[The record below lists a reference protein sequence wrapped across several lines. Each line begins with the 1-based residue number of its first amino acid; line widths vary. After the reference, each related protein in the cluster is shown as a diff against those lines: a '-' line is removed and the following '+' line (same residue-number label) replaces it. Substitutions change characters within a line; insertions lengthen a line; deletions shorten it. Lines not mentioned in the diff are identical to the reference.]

1 MCGPRLGWRNAVL
14 WATALVCASAM
25 ASRAQDAAEAARQ
38 ARAQKTAEPS
48 PAEKKPQR
56 HVYTDEELKRKTI
69 LTPEDRGRVEAR
81 RKKSG
86 GVSGEENAERLPKK
100 EEADRKSLGEIARR
114 YRAEKAAQE
123 GELAAQKKFRPFAYD
138 ALINSL
144 AAPAPP
150 VAPLNAMD
158 PAVAVMGSR
167 KPAAPDLTPHGAPR
181 APVARVRISP
191 FQPRPLTGVRPVP
204 PAMLVVAPEIPA
216 TPMVTRPAEQGNA
229 ASAKLSGTQLVEVQ
243 KGQSWWRL
251 AEQYLGNGARWR
263 ELRRMNRNV
272 EGPADL
278 LQVGRTVVVPDGA
291 RAHTLL
297 GNSVKVSKGDSL
309 WSLAEKYLGR
319 GSAWTCLA
327 EANPAIVDYAHV
339 AIGAVVQLPG
349 SEAGKAC
356 QSGKSEAKL
365 R

>member
-1 MCGPRLGWRNAVL
+1 MCGPRLGWRNALL
-14 WATALVCASAM
+14 WATALVCTIAVP
-25 ASRAQDAAEAARQ
+25 SRAQDVAEAARQ
-38 ARAQKTAEPS
+38 ASAQKTAEPS

-69 LTPEDRGRVEAR
+69 LTPEDRRRVEAR

-100 EEADRKSLGEIARR
+100 EEADRDSLGEIARR

-123 GELAAQKKFRPFAYD
+123 RELAAQKKFRPFAYD
-138 ALINSL
+138 ALVNSL

-150 VAPLNAMD
+150 VAPLNATV
-158 PAVAVMGSR
+158 PGVGVMGR
-167 KPAAPDLTPHGAPR
+167 TKPTAPDLTPHAALR
-181 APVARVRISP
+181 APTARVRISP

-204 PAMLVVAPEIPA
+204 PALVVVPETPA
-216 TPMVTRPAEQGNA
+216 APMVRRPAEKGIA
-229 ASAKLSGTQLVEVQ
+229 ASAKLLGTQLVEVQ

-251 AEQYLGNGARWR
+251 AERYLGNGARWR
-263 ELRRMNRNV
+263 ELRRMNGDL
-272 EGPADL
+272 EGSADL
-278 LQVGRTVVVPDGA
+278 LQLGRTVVVPDA
-291 RAHTLL
+291 ATAHTLL
-297 GNSVKVSKGDSL
+297 GNSAKVSKGDSL

-327 EANPAIVDYAHV
+327 EANPAIVDYTHL

-349 SEAGKAC
+349 SDAGKSC
-356 QSGKSEAKL
+356 QSGKREAKL

>member
-1 MCGPRLGWRNAVL
+1 MCGPRLRWRNAVL
-14 WATALVCASAM
+14 WATALVWVSA
-25 ASRAQDAAEAARQ
+25 APSRAQDVAEAARQ

-100 EEADRKSLGEIARR
+100 DEADGESLGEIARR

-123 GELAAQKKFRPFAYD
+123 RELAAQKKFRPFAYG

-150 VAPLNAMD
+150 VAPLNAT
-158 PAVAVMGSR
+158 ASGVAVIGKT
-167 KPAAPDLTPHGAPR
+167 KPTAPDLPRHGAPR

-204 PAMLVVAPEIPA
+204 PALVVVPETPA
-216 TPMVTRPAEQGNA
+216 APMVRRPGKGIA
-229 ASAKLSGTQLVEVQ
+229 ASAILPGTQLVEVQ
-243 KGQSWWRL
+243 KGDTWWRL
-251 AEQYLGNGARWR
+251 AEQYLGNGPRWR
-263 ELRRMNRNV
+263 ELRRMNGDL
-272 EGPADL
+272 EGSAEL
-278 LQVGRTVVVPDGA
+278 LQVGRTVVVPDA
-291 RAHTLL
+291 ATAPTLL

-327 EANPAIVDYAHV
+327 EANPAIVDYTHL

-349 SEAGKAC
+349 SEAGKSC
-356 QSGKSEAKL
+356 QSGKSDAKL